1 MIRVLVVDD
10 EPLIRT
16 SLSSK
21 IEHHNEETVVSG
33 NAANG
38 AKALEWLN
46 GHYADLC
53 VTDVKMPVMDG
64 LALIRHL
71 NEQYPWMSAVVVS
84 SYDEFEYARA
94 SMQLGAMDYI
104 VKPIDQE
111 QLGGALDRAA
121 GELSAR
127 RRAQAALLLM
137 RHLPHHQELLQR
149 WVREI
154 QTVQLETMPLL
165 VVDTLEC
172 LESWTGEQ
180 FYLLNPLSMAWLALI
195 VEELKKER
203 LEIELQEGKD
213 LGLGEKTIEASQ
225 VRAYFRL
232 CAVRRLEEGAIRI
245 FRETK
250 TQKDQPSRRAVEEVK
265 AYIQAHYAEKLNLQ
279 ELADQVAISRNYF
292 AQLFKQETGITIW
305 SYLVQLRMNKARELL
320 LSTDNKIYEIS
331 SEVGYDNSVHFSQLF
346 KEHYGLTPAEY
357 KKRMNK

>member
-10 EPLIRT
+10 EPLIRA

-21 IEHHNEETVVSG
+21 IERHHEEIVVAG
-33 NAANG
+33 TAANG
-38 AKALEWLN
+38 AKALEWLE

-64 LALIRHL
+64 LTLIRQL
-71 NEQYPWMSAVVVS
+71 NSQYPWMSAVVVS

-111 QLGGALDRAA
+111 QLGGALDRA
-121 GELSAR
+121 GEELAAR
-127 RRAQAALLLM
+127 RRAQAALLIM
-137 RHLPHHQELLQR
+137 RHLPHHQDLLNR
-149 WVREI
+149 WVQDI
-154 QTVQLETMPLL
+154 QTVRLETMPLL
-165 VVDTLEC
+165 VVDTLER

-195 VEELKKER
+195 VEELKKEK
-203 LEIELQEGKD
+203 LAIELQEGKD
-213 LGLGEKTIEASQ
+213 LGLGEKTIAAAQ

-245 FRETK
+245 FRETQ
-250 TQKDQPSRRAVEEVK
+250 TQKDQPTRRAVEEVK

-279 ELADQVAISRNYF
+279 DLADRVAISRNYF
-292 AQLFKQETGITIW
+292 AQLFKQETGMTIW
-305 SYLVQLRMNKARELL
+305 NYLVQLRMSKARELL
-320 LSTDNKIYEIS
+320 LGTDNKVYEIAS
-331 SEVGYDNSVHFSQLF
+331 DVGYDNSVHFTQLF
-346 KEHYGLTPAEY
+346 KEHYGLTPVEY